1 MNVRFVITILFLV
14 VLLGLFNIVLLD
26 YLVGFGQMY
35 GNVFFVGLIVL
46 AVVVGLFWA
55 VGWMVDW
62 W

>member
-1 MNVRFVITILFLV
+1 MNARFIITILILV

-26 YLVGFGQMY
+26 YLIGFGQMY
-35 GNVFFVGLIVL
+35 GIVFLVGLIVL
-46 AVVVGLFWA
+46 VVVVGLIWT

>member
-1 MNVRFVITILFLV
+1 MNVRFVITILILV

-35 GNVFFVGLIVL
+35 GSVFLVGLIVL
-46 AVVVGLFWA
+46 AVVVGLIWA
-55 VGWMVDW
+55 VGWIVDW

>member
-1 MNVRFVITILFLV
+1 MNIMFVITILILV

-35 GNVFFVGLIVL
+35 GSVFLVGLIVL
-46 AVVVGLFWA
+46 AVVVGLIWA

>member
-1 MNVRFVITILFLV
+1 MNVRFVITILILV
-14 VLLGLFNIVLLD
+14 VMLGLFNIVLLD

-35 GNVFFVGLIVL
+35 GSVFLVGLIVL
-46 AVVVGLFWA
+46 AVVVGLIWT